1 MGQEISTSHHEL
13 KLLYELAYALMNK
26 LDLTLEFLGLLQFA
40 VGIWCTLN
48 AWAVFPRSTYL
59 AFRLYYVSEIGWMV
73 SGQKRVKGLVY
84 FGTLKKS
91 IYIFGHFSKVF
102 VSKITSLITPKPLDR
117 SFCNFNHLFYT

>member
-26 LDLTLEFLGLLQFA
+26 LDLILEFLGLLQFA

-59 AFRLYYVSEIGWMV
+59 AFRLYYASEIGWMV

-84 FGTLKKS
+84 FGTLKNRF
-91 IYIFGHFSKVF
+91 IF
-102 VSKITSLITPKPLDR
+102 LDIFR
-117 SFCNFNHLFYT
+117 KYLYLKLHR